1 MNPHNDTDSLAGN
14 WHCRYWYQNT
24 KHDGR
29 EDISEYYVHIQPQDG
44 GYMLTSVAEHGEA
57 TGSYME
63 ARFTVD
69 NTVVTGTYLETTA
82 PGGEWAGMTY
92 RGAFQLLLSADG
104 KRMEGMRVSAS
115 YNNGNPKVTTGRW
128 ELVRADAMAD
138 QE

>member
-1 MNPHNDTDSLAGN
+1 MNTTDDANNFDGI
-14 WHCRYWYQNT
+14 WHCRYWYQNS
-24 KHDGR
+24 KHGNR
-29 EDISEYYVHIQPQDG
+29 EDISEYYVRIKRQDG
-44 GYMLTSVAEHGEA
+44 GFILTSLTDRGEA
-57 TGSYME
+57 AGSHLE

-69 NTVVTGTYLETTA
+69 TSVATGTYLETTA

-92 RGAFQLLLSADG
+92 RGAFQLLINADG

-128 ELVRADAMAD
+128 ELVLADNAAG